1 MRPKSFV
8 PVVLLAIA
16 ICGLATSRAQETKNA
31 TSRETPSER
40 LKLMQGN
47 WEVTAIFEPSL
58 SDDGHFPKEIVFA
71 KEGAKITIK
80 GNELICDGHTIATMA
95 NDMSLAAQRA
105 EKGFEAFDL
114 AMLTLP
120 TGKGILCSYFVSSRE
135 PNVMEFA
142 YTHKTSCHRGSGHI
156 IRLSRSPK

>member
-47 WEVTAIFEPSL
+47 WEVAAIFEPSL
-58 SDDGHFPKEIVFA
+58 SYDGHFPKEIVFA

-80 GNELICDGHTIATMA
+80 GNELICDGRTIATMA

-105 EKGFEAFDL
+105 EKGFEAGQSHLLDRGEVSQRIITRQ
-114 AMLTLP
+114 ASGDSRRRVAPRQGGRTCGNDCATLD
-120 TGKGILCSYFVSSRE
+120 S
-135 PNVMEFA
+135 FA
-142 YTHKTSCHRGSGHI
+142 F
-156 IRLSRSPK
+156 